1 MILQQQE
8 HSIGSDLE
16 KTKLS
21 IIHIT
26 RARLCFEYESL
37 FTSSNIFHC
46 NNFYGIFDPE
56 FGLQEWFMYKPRL
69 FLCGAIH

>member
-1 MILQQQE
+1 MTLPLQEQE

-26 RARLCFEYESL
+26 RARLCSEYESL
-37 FTSSNIFHC
+37 LH
-46 NNFYGIFDPE
+46 
-56 FGLQEWFMYKPRL
+56 L
-69 FLCGAIH
+69 F